1 MTAFTVFVSDEDGA
15 PVSGVS
21 VGVFSEIGMP
31 VMSTLT
37 DVEGAALLVTDEA
50 ETILVLSKSGY
61 TFKHRYYL
69 EPDEGDAFD
78 IVGTAL
84 HIAPPEDA
92 SKCRVYGRIL
102 DPLSKCLSKKWQ
114 FTIKLCEQIA
124 TAESDDII
132 TTSAK
137 VSHDDGFIVMDLIR
151 GARYELSPLPLSSA
165 KYDTD
170 EYDELSKVSFSI
182 PESSVARLV
191 DLIAPRVKHVTLQ
204 LNSVTLETQS
214 NTVVDIQVTLTNE
227 LIAEHSSEYV
237 ALLSSDAGVATASIS
252 HNSLSIVAVSPG
264 SCTIN
269 IISQRARSTAES
281 MFYRP
286 SPETV
291 LNVIEVEVI

>member
-1 MTAFTVFVSDEDGA
+1 MTAFTVFVSDEEDT

-21 VGVFSEIGMP
+21 VGVFSETGMP

-37 DVEGAALLVTDEA
+37 DVDGAALLVTDEA

-69 EPDEGDAFD
+69 APDEGDAFD

-114 FTIKLCEQIA
+114 FTVKLCEQVA

-137 VSHDDGFIVMDLIR
+137 VSHDDGFVVMDLIR

-165 KYDTD
+165 KYATD
-170 EYDELSKVSFSI
+170 EYDELSKVSFSV

-191 DLIAPRVKHVTLQ
+191 DLIAPRVKHVILQ
-204 LNSVTLETQS
+204 LNSVTLEAQS
-214 NTVVDIQVTLTNE
+214 NVSIDIQVTLTNE
-227 LIAEHSSEYV
+227 LTAEHSSEYV
-237 ALLSSDAGVATASIS
+237 ALLSSDTEVATASIS
-252 HNSLSIVAVSPG
+252 HNSLSIAALSVG

-269 IISQRARSTAES
+269 VISQRARSTAES

-291 LNVIEVEVI
+291 LSVIEVEVI